1 VKTKRENNVIHVDFT
16 KMERI
21 EDYNCEAIAAGQHE
35 HKKLSAVR
43 TRLERLDM
51 MDGILGN
58 EPTLTSCIKEVEEAM
73 EVNHFQTS
81 QDRLEQDILN
91 KVVPISPGA

>member
-1 VKTKRENNVIHVDFT
+1 VKTKRENNLIFVDFT

-21 EDYNCEAIAAGQHE
+21 EDYNCEAIAAGQQE

-73 EVNHFQTS
+73 EVNHFQTN